1 MGDTTK
7 LDSTPADKHRDLR
20 GSPRFKVEDVVPWVY
35 EKGLLTPLGIG
46 RENHAKETI
55 NLSLGG
61 ILVRLDQRIKAG
73 TKVGVRLDV
82 EKFNDVIEV
91 DGVVRWCFQA
101 VQDSRNFFAGIQFT
115 QVSRSMKSKIAQL
128 QGYFMS
134 PEFKSK
140 TARRKLKDPL
150 EIGR

>member
-7 LDSTPADKHRDLR
+7 LGSTPADKHRDLR
-20 GSPRFKVEDVVPWVY
+20 SSPRFKVEDVVPWVY
-35 EKGLLTPLGIG
+35 EKGLLTALGIG
-46 RENHAKETI
+46 RENRAKETI
-55 NLSLGG
+55 NLSTGG
-61 ILVRLDQRIKAG
+61 TLVRMGQRIKPG

-91 DGVVRWCFQA
+91 EGVVRWCFQS
-101 VQDSRNFFAGIQFT
+101 VQDPRNFYAGIQFT
-115 QVSRSMKSKIAQL
+115 HVSRSMKSKMAQL
-128 QGYFMS
+128 QNYFMS

-140 TARRKLKDPL
+140 TARRRLKDPL